1 MYYLFTTLIH
11 IYIIQVHIPNSRLG
25 SYVYL
30 EDGSTAGKFFCL
42 PHSGEIVAFKLNERV
57 DEKGSDR
64 NLMKEDDEEALGT
77 YNELEQAP
85 EQQKDIT
92 CINETDPDE
101 RKEKENVFTAIFTWF
116 GVAYEGLV
124 AACK

>member
-1 MYYLFTTLIH
+1 M
-11 IYIIQVHIPNSRLG
+11 
-25 SYVYL
+25 
-30 EDGSTAGKFFCL
+30 A
-42 PHSGEIVAFKLNERV
+42 AFKLNERV
-57 DEKGSDR
+57 GERDDSGR
-64 NLMKEDDEEALGT
+64 NLLKEETEEAQGT
-77 YNELEQAP
+77 YNDLEQAS

-101 RKEKENVFTAIFTWF
+101 RKEKENVFTAIFNWF

>member
-1 MYYLFTTLIH
+1 MYLD
-11 IYIIQVHIPNSRLG
+11 
-25 SYVYL
+25 
-30 EDGSTAGKFFCL
+30 DGSTAGRFFCL
-42 PHSGEIVAFKLNERV
+42 PHSGERAAFKLNERV
-57 DEKGSDR
+57 GEQDSGR
-64 NLMKEDDEEALGT
+64 NLLKEEAGEAPGT
-77 YNELEQAP
+77 YNELKQAP

-101 RKEKENVFTAIFTWF
+101 RKEKEDIFTAIFNWF